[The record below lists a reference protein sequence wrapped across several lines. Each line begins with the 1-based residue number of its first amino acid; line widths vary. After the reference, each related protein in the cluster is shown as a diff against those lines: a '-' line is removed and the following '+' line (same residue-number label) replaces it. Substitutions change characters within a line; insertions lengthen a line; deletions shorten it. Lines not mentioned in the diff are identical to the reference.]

1 MNNMMMENLRIM
13 QMTCNINKNN
23 ITLLQ
28 PSINFTNILVQL
40 ETMNKLG
47 CIVLADLLESYGVR
61 RIVVSPGSRNAP
73 LIVALARSGR
83 YRLTTVIDERSA
95 AFAALGM
102 AEATGT
108 PVAIVCTSGSA
119 MLNYAPALA
128 EAYYSRIP
136 LIAITADRP
145 AEWISQRDGQTIQQ
159 AGAIDS
165 VVRCSVSLPE
175 GNDDSCLWHINR
187 LVNDALAAATGNI
200 PGPVHIN
207 VPLSIPLT
215 EVRQLGDKE
224 RLGRK
229 ISVISPQGAFDR
241 DACSFLERRRVLM
254 VCGAGYPADSLRQA
268 VELVGRKSSVCV
280 LSDIL
285 SNLPGGSTEDF
296 TASAASLP
304 EPEVVLTLGGLL
316 SDSMKR
322 YLRGLAPECVF
333 AYIGFDD
340 NFVDT
345 YRHYSARIE
354 CKPEMFLRTIA
365 DSIYGDAD
373 YKDACAKVLPAANP
387 GRVYDVMRAL
397 RDNSRGHA
405 VHFSNGM
412 TVRYAQTICF
422 RGDRGTF
429 CNRGVN
435 GIDGSTSTAIG
446 GAIASDSPVL
456 FVTGDMSAAYD
467 IGALAMAEIPS
478 DFRMAVIDNGGGHIF
493 RKVGTTRS
501 LPEREQYFC
510 VPPRLPLSE
519 LAAAYGFDFYE
530 LSPDGD
536 IDTAIRE
543 FMAGKGRP
551 AILKIKI
558 DNNE

>member
-1 MNNMMMENLRIM
+1 M
-13 QMTCNINKNN
+13 
-23 ITLLQ
+23 
-28 PSINFTNILVQL
+28 
-40 ETMNKLG
+40 
-47 CIVLADLLESYGVR
+47 
-61 RIVVSPGSRNAP
+61 
-73 LIVALARSGR
+73 
-83 YRLTTVIDERSA
+83 
-95 AFAALGM
+95 
-102 AEATGT
+102 
-108 PVAIVCTSGSA
+108 
-119 MLNYAPALA
+119 
-128 EAYYSRIP
+128 
-136 LIAITADRP
+136 
-145 AEWISQRDGQTIQQ
+145 
-159 AGAIDS
+159 
-165 VVRCSVSLPE
+165 
-175 GNDDSCLWHINR
+175 
-187 LVNDALAAATGNI
+187 
-200 PGPVHIN
+200 
-207 VPLSIPLT
+207 
-215 EVRQLGDKE
+215 
-224 RLGRK
+224 
-229 ISVISPQGAFDR
+229 
-241 DACSFLERRRVLM
+241 
-254 VCGAGYPADSLRQA
+254 
-268 VELVGRKSSVCV
+268 
-280 LSDIL
+280 
-285 SNLPGGSTEDF
+285 
-296 TASAASLP
+296 
-304 EPEVVLTLGGLL
+304 VLTLGGLL

-373 YKDACAKVLPAANP
+373 YKDACAKVLPAAND

-412 TVRYAQTICF
+412 TVRYAQAICF

-510 VPPRLPLSE
+510 VPTRLPLSE

-536 IDTAIRE
+536 IDTAIRG